1 MKSRHNFDVPSS
13 VQIRHTHVHLR
24 CGSLMFERG
33 FHSNFFR
40 VSTPFAV
47 IKQNKIQ
54 ITLEMVAW
62 PCKKLNIYRRN
73 TYERFRL
80 LLQNRTLR
88 ELKHSFQ
95 QYGMVIC
102 VSQPCAT

>member
-13 VQIRHTHVHLR
+13 VQIRHTHAHLR
-24 CGSLMFERG
+24 CGFLMFERG

-62 PCKKLNIYRRN
+62 PCKKTEY
-73 TYERFRL
+73 
-80 LLQNRTLR
+80 LQ
-88 ELKHSFQ
+88 KK
-95 QYGMVIC
+95 YV
-102 VSQPCAT
+102 